1 MSIFENIALI
11 EAAGLDPRHMT
22 AAQVYEV
29 SRKIISD
36 DTLTRASLKFLNGS
50 VLPKGAR
57 RKAILEMSPAAKRS
71 LRARIQSH

>member
-11 EAAGLDPRHMT
+11 EAVGLDPRHMT
-22 AAQVYEV
+22 AHQVYEV

-36 DTLTRASLKFLNGS
+36 ATLTRASLKFLDGS

-57 RKAILEMSPAAKRS
+57 VKAIGEMSPAAKKS
-71 LRARIQSH
+71 LRARILSH